1 MNKNRTN
8 NKNNNINN
16 ISKVNKNNDH
26 RLGEKDQIK
35 TKKLV
40 IKKQKSCAYV
50 RTMPIIYFMSGQMT
64 FQYQK
69 IHELSLSLFSL
80 SKVCNDSRLQF
91 YNIRHYS
98 IAQSVE

>member
-26 RLGEKDQIK
+26 RLGEKDEIK

-40 IKKQKSCAYV
+40 INEKKKV
-50 RTMPIIYFMSGQMT
+50 FIR
-64 FQYQK
+64 QYG
-69 IHELSLSLFSL
+69 
-80 SKVCNDSRLQF
+80 
-91 YNIRHYS
+91 
-98 IAQSVE
+98 